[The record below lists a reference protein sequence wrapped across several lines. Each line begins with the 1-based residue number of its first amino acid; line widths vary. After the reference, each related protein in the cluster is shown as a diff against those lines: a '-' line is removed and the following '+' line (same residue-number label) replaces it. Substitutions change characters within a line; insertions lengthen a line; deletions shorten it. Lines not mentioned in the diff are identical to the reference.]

1 MSHPGSSREH
11 FIGGYHCVHLKCP
24 GTLEA
29 HHKFLL
35 EEDEAEC
42 SICLAKDG
50 VKVDPDIVPVKYY
63 PPVEDF
69 EIEYVGPM
77 GYRKVEKRERGSQ
90 EQESAVQEQEVKEE
104 DIEDWRSEQDFS
116 DVDSVT
122 SHWRLDVANEEVLK
136 SPSPLKSTATPF
148 SPHETPGKLTPNTS
162 KHRELVNEQLAKLP
176 YYRAQPLPRLHPA
189 HLPHPHLQQP
199 PQPPTFGVTRP
210 PAHAFPVGDAS
221 PPLWSKHPLQPP
233 PHWQSHINGI
243 PKTDYMGWHPV
254 SDPDSTTKEEEE
266 LTEQVLGDSVSAQ
279 EDGEQKVK
287 RRKRRGKKKKGGDS
301 ESIAEEQEELTEQVL
316 GSPVSAQG
324 EGEQRVGRRKKRG
337 KKKKKCPSE
346 LVQEDVT

>member
-11 FIGGYHCVHLKCP
+11 FIGGYHCAHLKCP

-69 EIEYVGPM
+69 EMEYVGPM

-148 SPHETPGKLTPNTS
+148 SPYETPGKLTPNTS

-189 HLPHPHLQQP
+189 HLSHPHLQ
-199 PQPPTFGVTRP
+199 QPPTFGVTRP
-210 PAHAFPVGDAS
+210 PAHAFPVGGAS

-233 PHWQSHINGI
+233 PHWQSHINGV

-337 KKKKKCPSE
+337 KKKKKCPRE

>member
-1 MSHPGSSREH
+1 MCILFCMSHPGSSTEH
-11 FIGGYHCVHLKCP
+11 SIGGYHCAHLKCP

-29 HHKFLL
+29 HHKFFL

-50 VKVDPDIVPVKYY
+50 VEVDPDIVPVKYY
-63 PPVEDF
+63 TPVEDF

-77 GYRKVEKRERGSQ
+77 GYRKVEKREKRGQ
-90 EQESAVQEQEVKEE
+90 EQEEEVKEKE
-104 DIEDWRSEQDFS
+104 NEDWRSVQDFS

-122 SHWRLDVANEEVLK
+122 SHWRLDVANEEGLK
-136 SPSPLKSTATPF
+136 SPSPLKGTATPF
-148 SPHETPGKLTPNTS
+148 SPNETPEKLTPNTS

-176 YYRAQPLPRLHPA
+176 YYRAQPLSRIHPA
-189 HLPHPHLQQP
+189 HLSHHNPQQP
-199 PQPPTFGVTRP
+199 AFGITRP
-210 PAHAFPVGDAS
+210 PAHAFPVGGA
-221 PPLWSKHPLQPP
+221 PVPLWSKHPLNPP
-233 PHWQSHINGI
+233 HHWQSQINGV

-254 SDPDSTTKEEEE
+254 SDPDSTTTKEEEE
-266 LTEQVLGDSVSAQ
+266 LTDQVLGDSVSAQ
-279 EDGEQKVK
+279 GEGERRVK
-287 RRKRRGKKKKGGDS
+287 RRKTRGKKKKGGDS
-301 ESIAEEQEELTEQVL
+301 GSIAEEQKELTEQVL

-337 KKKKKCPSE
+337 KKKKCPRE